1 MIIFLGGIFIILS
14 TCLGAFIGNQTGHL
28 TVGIIIGL
36 IVGIGLYFTEILIHQ
51 RIQAKLIVVSA
62 VGLLIGLSIANLM
75 AIAIP
80 ASVNKVG
87 YIPLCLNL
95 IFGYFGILLAINKRE
110 DILGLFA
117 ISPTLKAPAENTSV
131 PYKILD
137 TSVIIDGRI
146 ADICETGFLEGTLL
160 IPRFIL
166 KELQRIADSS
176 DSLKRNRGRRGL
188 DVLNRMQ
195 KKIDIDV
202 KIEETDFPDIREVD
216 AKLIRLGK
224 LLNGKVVTNDFNLN
238 KVAELEGVDVL
249 NINELSEAVKPVV
262 LPGEEMIVHIIKEGK
277 EFSQG
282 IGYLDDGTMVVVDNG
297 YDYMG
302 QKVRVVVSSVLQTTA
317 GRMIF
322 ARTGN

>member
-1 MIIFLGGIFIILS
+1 MHILGGIFIILS
-14 TCLGAFIGNQTGHL
+14 TCLGAFIGNQTDHL

-36 IVGIGLYFTEILIHQ
+36 IVGIGLYFTEILIRQ
-51 RIQAKLIVVSA
+51 RIQAKLIVVSV
-62 VGLLIGLSIANLM
+62 VGLLIGLSISNLM
-75 AIAIP
+75 TISIP
-80 ASVNKVG
+80 VSASKVG

-117 ISPTLKAPAENTSV
+117 ISPTLKASDKNTSV

-160 IPRFIL
+160 IPRFVL

-188 DVLNRMQ
+188 DTLNRMQ

-262 LPGEEMIVHIIKEGK
+262 LPGEEMIIHIIKEGK
-277 EFSQG
+277 EFSQV

-302 QKVRVVVSSVLQTTA
+302 QKVKAIVSSVLQTTA